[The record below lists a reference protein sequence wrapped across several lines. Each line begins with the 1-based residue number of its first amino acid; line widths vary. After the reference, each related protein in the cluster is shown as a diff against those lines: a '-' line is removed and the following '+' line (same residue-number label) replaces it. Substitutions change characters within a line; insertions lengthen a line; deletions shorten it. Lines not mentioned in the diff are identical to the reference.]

1 MPAASCILDF
11 VSMASEQG
19 FPVLIAESLPR
30 YVAGVTAANAWSTWF
45 EPFFNT
51 LLAEP
56 AVKGFSYINRDCGT
70 DPKAKQK
77 CVGGQWGNARIE
89 GPSLKTTAPHYVD
102 ALKAARF
109 VHACALDCVEDALGL

>member
-1 MPAASCILDF
+1 MPAASCVLDF
-11 VSMASEQG
+11 VSMASQQG
-19 FPVLIAESLPR
+19 FPILIAESLPR

-70 DPKAKQK
+70 DPKVSLLYLLEFLINVRRNGEFAPDS
-77 CVGGQWGNARIE
+77 AFLYRI
-89 GPSLKTTAPHYVD
+89 LKIY
-102 ALKAARF
+102 L
-109 VHACALDCVEDALGL
+109 